1 MEIKDNKLFINAS
14 DSTMLSLLEKGARE
28 IERALSWQGLE
39 LNVEI
44 VEKKKE
50 KSNEEQD
57 LEKLK
62 RLFSM
67 KLKIKE

>member
-67 KLKIKE
+67 KLKIKD

>member
-1 MEIKDNKLFINAS
+1 
-14 DSTMLSLLEKGARE
+14 MLSLLEKGVRE

-67 KLKIKE
+67 KLKIKD

>member
-1 MEIKDNKLFINAS
+1 
-14 DSTMLSLLEKGARE
+14 MLSLLEKGARE

-50 KSNEEQD
+50 KTNEEQD

-62 RLFSM
+62 RLFLM
-67 KLKIKE
+67 KLKIKD